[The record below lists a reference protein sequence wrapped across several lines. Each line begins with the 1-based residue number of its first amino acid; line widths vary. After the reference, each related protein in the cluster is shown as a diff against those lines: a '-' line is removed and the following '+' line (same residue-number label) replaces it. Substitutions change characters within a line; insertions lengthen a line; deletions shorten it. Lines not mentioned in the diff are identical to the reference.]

1 MWTSGETHTIHQ
13 HLQADPGMRMRPGE
27 APVSAAGN
35 WWHQLQREEHRT
47 WHTVPSVGKGH
58 CLVEEQGVPNFY
70 NHHFQPLT
78 VLHIKGFSLVL
89 INCMKLCFS
98 LEKYANVYTF
108 SLLNA
113 NTLLSPSVAGA
124 KKKTREASL
133 ELSLLILQTFQ
144 ELHNLTATNNL
155 SQLMEDPGDPAGDFC
170 FPGGLMLRLVS
181 KSKGHFSPEGSSRLQ
196 HI

>member
-13 HLQADPGMRMRPGE
+13 HLQADPGRRMRPGE

-35 WWHQLQREEHRT
+35 WWHQLQGEEHRT
-47 WHTVPSVGKGH
+47 QQTVPSVGKGH

-98 LEKYANVYTF
+98 LENMPMF
-108 SLLNA
+108 ILF
-113 NTLLSPSVAGA
+113 PHWMQ
-124 KKKTREASL
+124 TRYFHPVWQVLRRKHEK
-133 ELSLLILQTFQ
+133 
-144 ELHNLTATNNL
+144 LHW
-155 SQLMEDPGDPAGDFC
+155 SC
-170 FPGGLMLRLVS
+170 RCS
-181 KSKGHFSPEGSSRLQ
+181 SSRLFRSFTT
-196 HI
+196 